1 MNDVERLRERLGL
14 PAAPVVMTGIQ
25 TAVFFFRTVLAEDP
39 LKWAGYLRGIDFH
52 NPVTRETLPKG
63 TRLIRYES
71 RGERSLKPFSYFT
84 SAGASPTSLGT
95 TFASSEYR
103 VYETERPTPA
113 LKSRASSI
121 SFNRL
126 DKTSLL
132 PGAQPF
138 DRVNRAGG
146 GIQYIV
152 AFRDLPALARTGART

>member
-1 MNDVERLRERLGL
+1 MTDVDRLRERLGL
-14 PAAPVVMTGIQ
+14 PAAPLVLTGIQ
-25 TAVFFFRTVLAEDP
+25 TTVLFFRSVLAEDP
-39 LKWAGYLRGIDFH
+39 LTWAGYLQGIDFH

-63 TRLIRYES
+63 TKLIRYES
-71 RGERSLKPFSYFT
+71 RGDRSLKPFSYFT
-84 SAGASPTSLGT
+84 NPGASPTTLGT
-95 TFASSEYR
+95 TFGSSEYR
-103 VYETERPTPA
+103 AYETDRPTPA

-152 AFRDLPALARTGART
+152 AFRDLPSLTRTGGRA

>member
-1 MNDVERLRERLGL
+1 MNDVDRLRERLGL
-14 PAAPVVMTGIQ
+14 PAAPLVLMGIQ
-25 TAVFFFRTVLAEDP
+25 TTIFFFRTVLAEDP
-39 LKWAGYLRGIDFH
+39 LKWTGYLRGIDFH
-52 NPVTRETLPKG
+52 SPVTRETLPKG

-71 RGERSLKPFSYFT
+71 RGDRSLKPFSYF
-84 SAGASPTSLGT
+84 ANPGASPTSLGT

-103 VYETERPTPA
+103 TYETDRPTPA

-126 DKTSLL
+126 DKTNLL
-132 PGAQPF
+132 PDAQPF

-152 AFRDLPALARTGART
+152 AFRHLPSLARTGARP